1 MDGRLEIWQ
10 IVYCNY
16 FRMVFLLDDALA
28 DIFICLSEELRTNL
42 ENLLV
47 KLERSGLS
55 FFVRCLYSAAPMAFP
70 CYLQFLRENTNFLEN
85 PNGFFYVQIIKVD
98 IRV

>member
-1 MDGRLEIWQ
+1 
-10 IVYCNY
+10 
-16 FRMVFLLDDALA
+16 MVFLLDDALA

-55 FFVRCLYSAAPMAFP
+55 FFVRCLYSAAPMAFL
-70 CYLQFLRENTNFLEN
+70 CYLQFFWGKKTIVLEN
-85 PNGFFYVQIIKVD
+85 PNGSFYKSLKLTYARIN
-98 IRV
+98 

>member
-1 MDGRLEIWQ
+1 
-10 IVYCNY
+10 
-16 FRMVFLLDDALA
+16 MVFLLDDALA

-55 FFVRCLYSAAPMAFP
+55 FFVRCLYSAAPMAFL
-70 CYLQFLRENTNFLEN
+70 CYLQFFGGKKLLFSKIQTVPFTNH
-85 PNGFFYVQIIKVD
+85 
-98 IRV
+98 